1 MPRMQAQAGI
11 NQKQISTGQNPPH
24 RFSPNFLVA
33 QNRALPESFPPMSM
47 TRREVVREAVA
58 FRRPPYV
65 PWSFRFTLEA
75 REKLDEHLGAEAVDA
90 YVGNHLL
97 ELGSDI
103 GFFEPLGNERFRD
116 VFGVVWNR
124 TIDKDIGDV
133 EGQVLPEAEF
143 GDYAL
148 PDPLDR
154 RFFDDIP
161 AQIEKF
167 GDRYR
172 VFCLGFSL
180 FERAWTLRGIE
191 SLYMDFIENP
201 EFVHELLGRIADY
214 NIAQVHKALEYDF
227 DAVYFGDDW
236 GQQKGLLMGYGLW
249 KEFIFPQI
257 RRMYGVVR
265 DAGKTVFI
273 HSCGDV
279 DELFDDLISIG
290 LGVFNPFQ
298 PEVMDVADIMKRYRG
313 RLAFWGGVSTQRTMP
328 YGTPD
333 DVRREV
339 RQMAALG
346 RDGGYILSPSHALEG
361 DVPLENL
368 LALIEETHSL
378 AGKS

>member
-1 MPRMQAQAGI
+1 MA
-11 NQKQISTGQNPPH
+11 ISP
-24 RFSPNFLVA
+24 
-33 QNRALPESFPPMSM
+33 
-47 TRREVVREAVA
+47 REVVREALS

-65 PWSFRFTLEA
+65 PWSFRFTREA
-75 REKLDEHLGAEAVDA
+75 REKLEQHFGTTEIDPH
-90 YVGNHLL
+90 VGNHIL

-103 GFFEPLGNERFRD
+103 GFFTEIGENRFRD
-116 VFGVVWNR
+116 VFGVVWDR
-124 TIDKDIGDV
+124 TIDKDIGNV
-133 EGQVLPEAEF
+133 EGQVLPEPSLGGYQF
-143 GDYAL
+143 

-154 RFFDDIP
+154 RFFADIP
-161 AQIEKF
+161 GRIEKS
-167 GDRYR
+167 GERYR
-172 VFCLGFSL
+172 LFCLGFSL
-180 FERAWTLRGIE
+180 FERAWTLRGLE

-201 EFVHELLGRIADY
+201 DFVHELLGAIADY
-214 NIAQVHKALEYDF
+214 NIAQVQEALRYDI

-236 GQQKGLLMGYGLW
+236 GQQHGLLMGYDLW
-249 KEFIFPQI
+249 KEFIYPQI
-257 RRMYGVVR
+257 KRMYGVVR

-298 PEVMDVADIMKRYRG
+298 PEVMDVAGIMEQYRG

-333 DVRREV
+333 DVRAEV
-339 RQMAALG
+339 HRMYDLG

-368 LALIEETHSL
+368 LALIEETHKVSG
-378 AGKS
+378 AS